1 MASPSSSGGL
11 HVENLEHV
19 NLMSLPLEHAASM
32 TYPNHVA
39 TLPSSNPSSSTKG
52 ETASGQ
58 LVGVASPR
66 SSPTRRGRTALSG
79 RLNVQWGVR
88 RRRLANEYGPPVAA
102 PTRLRP
108 TDGLM
113 PPMLMQRAP
122 SFLAPTRTS
131 AFRPF
136 SEPPTK
142 ASDTRGGPGPSEAGP
157 GFATHAQSQTVPL
170 MQELMSALASAAAD
184 PGRAPSDPSRLAG
197 LVEMLRQSAARRTP
211 S

>member
-19 NLMSLPLEHAASM
+19 NLMSLPLEHAGSM
-32 TYPNHVA
+32 TFPNHVA
-39 TLPSSNPSSSTKG
+39 PLPSSNPSSSTKG
-52 ETASGQ
+52 ESASGQ
-58 LVGVASPR
+58 LLGVASPR
-66 SSPTRRGRTALSG
+66 SSPTRRGRTVLSG

-102 PTRLRP
+102 PTQLRP
-108 TDGLM
+108 SDGLLA
-113 PPMLMQRAP
+113 PMSMQRAP

-142 ASDTRGGPGPSEAGP
+142 ASDTRGGPGSEAGP
-157 GFATHAQSQTVPL
+157 GLATHAQSQTVPL

-184 PGRAPSDPSRLAG
+184 PGRAPSDPGRLAG